1 MPISSGIIY
10 TSILANNTN
19 TGQMY
24 PLKVLSISEAVS
36 TWLGAG
42 GVTLSGN
49 GTGSGGVGTAQGV
62 MDILPN
68 VVGMAGAFKSNGLF
82 LAEKY
87 YLPVVLGLS
96 ALKYPVVGASPV
108 VGSGSWSGAVDMAMM
123 GTLYIEI
130 DLAMLKNGVS
140 GFYKGE
146 ISAWAMG
153 ICSLFS
159 TGTVKGTGII
169 VGSGSPTV
177 VNSPLTKIKVA

>member
-1 MPISSGIIY
+1 MPISSRL
-10 TSILANNTN
+10 ILANILSSNVSN
-19 TGQMY
+19 TGQHY
-24 PLKVLSISEAVS
+24 PLKMKSISEAVS
-36 TWLGAG
+36 SWLSMG
-42 GVTLSGN
+42 GVTLSGR
-49 GTGSGGVGTAQGV
+49 GVGSGGIGTATGV
-62 MDILPN
+62 MNLLPD
-68 VVGMAGAFKSNGLF
+68 VTSMDLAFKANGLF

-96 ALKYPVVGASPV
+96 ALKYPVVGASPI
-108 VGSGSWSGAVDMAMM
+108 VGVGSWSGAVDMAMV

-159 TGTVKGTGII
+159 TGSVVGGII
-169 VGSGSPTV
+169 VGTSSPISMD
-177 VNSPLTKIKVA
+177 SPLTKIKVA

>member
-10 TSILANNTN
+10 SSIIANNKN

-36 TWLGAG
+36 SWLSKG
-42 GVTLSGN
+42 GVTLSGK
-49 GTGSGGVGTAQGV
+49 GIGSGGVGTAQGV
-62 MDILPN
+62 MKILPN
-68 VVGMAGAFKSNGLF
+68 VAGMALAFKANGLF

-87 YLPVVLGLS
+87 YLPVVSGLS

-108 VGSGSWSGAVDMAMM
+108 VGAGTWFGAVDMAIVE
-123 GTLYIEI
+123 TLYIEI

-146 ISAWAMG
+146 ISAWASG

-169 VGSGSPTV
+169 VGTGSPTAMD
-177 VNSPLTKIKVA
+177 SPLTKIKVA